1 MTPCAPGVPRLQYP
15 EQHVKKGN
23 HPGTPGKGSIQM
35 KSWFG
40 ALLPILAGLGSLNVS
55 AQGFDPSAPILEG
68 VEIRVNDE
76 VITIGEVDDFM
87 LRAEYERGRPFSE
100 AEFPRVRRDIQDRL
114 VDEALL
120 VQEAR
125 KRGYTV
131 DKSFLE
137 AEVEK
142 EWQKRV
148 ERRGGPEALQ
158 SSLRESGMTE
168 EAVRKLIAFDVE
180 RDELRRRMMRS
191 VMGSDTSVTI
201 EDIEQFRVRNPQ
213 QARNLETIGLSHIL
227 LAVPQDAAP
236 EEEEVARKSAW
247 DLLTRIR
254 AEGPDSF
261 EKYAQMES
269 DHEATKERGGSLGT
283 VHRGDLYPQFDTAFD
298 MNVGEISEPVRTPQG
313 YHLLKVTGKR
323 TVAELIYQQK
333 IDEALSGLLK
343 ELRKNAVVVVRG
355 RD

>member
-1 MTPCAPGVPRLQYP
+1 
-15 EQHVKKGN
+15 
-23 HPGTPGKGSIQM
+23 M
-35 KSWFG
+35 KSWF
-40 ALLPILAGLGSLNVS
+40 AAVLLILAGFAPLSVF

-76 VITIGEVDDFM
+76 IITIGEVDDFM
-87 LRAEYERGRPFSE
+87 MRAEYERGRPFSE
-100 AEFPRVRRDIQDRL
+100 SEFPRVRRDIQDRL

-125 KRGYTV
+125 NRGYTV

-142 EWQKRV
+142 EWRKRV
-148 ERRGGPEALQ
+148 EQRGGGEATQAALKD
-158 SSLRESGMTE
+158 SGMTE
-168 EAVRKLIAFDVE
+168 ETVRKLIAMDVE
-180 RDELRRRMMRS
+180 RDELRMRMMRS
-191 VMGSDTSVTI
+191 VMGSDTQVTI
-201 EDIEQFRVRNPQ
+201 EDIEQFRIGNPQ
-213 QARNLETIGLSHIL
+213 QARNLETVGLSHIL

-236 EEEEVARKSAW
+236 EEEEVVRKSAW

-261 EKYAQMES
+261 EKYAQLES
-269 DHEATKERGGSLGT
+269 DHDETKDRGGSLGT
-283 VHRGDLYPQFDTAFD
+283 VHRGDLYPQFDVAFD
-298 MNVGEISEPVRTPQG
+298 MNVGEVSEPIRTPQG

-323 TVAELIYQQK
+323 TVAELIYQMK

-343 ELRKNAVVVVRG
+343 DLRENAVIVVRG

>member
-1 MTPCAPGVPRLQYP
+1 MKAWLGAVLLVLTGYAPLSV
-15 EQHVKKGN
+15 
-23 HPGTPGKGSIQM
+23 
-35 KSWFG
+35 F
-40 ALLPILAGLGSLNVS
+40 

-87 LRAEYERGRPFSE
+87 MRAEYERGRPFSE
-100 AEFPRVRRDIQDRL
+100 AEYPRMRRDIQDRL

-125 KRGYTV
+125 KRGYSV
-131 DKSFLE
+131 DKSFLDS
-137 AEVEK
+137 EVEK

-148 ERRGGPEALQ
+148 EQRGGPEAIQ
-158 SSLRESGMTE
+158 ASLKESGMTE
-168 EAVRKLIAFDVE
+168 ESVRKLIAFDVE
-180 RDELRRRMMRS
+180 RDELRMRMMRS
-191 VMGSDTSVTI
+191 VMGSDTQVTI
-201 EDIEQFRVRNPQ
+201 EDIEKFRVSNPQ

-261 EKYAQMES
+261 EKYAQLES
-269 DHEATKERGGSLGT
+269 DHETTKDRGGSLGT
-283 VHRGDLYPQFDTAFD
+283 VHRGDLYPQFDVAFD
-298 MNVGEISEPVRTPQG
+298 MSVGEVSEPIRTPQG

-323 TVAELIYQQK
+323 TVAELIYQMK

-343 ELRKNAVVVVRG
+343 DLRKDAVVVVRG
-355 RD
+355 RE